1 MIKIAICDDEKY
13 FVDTVEKMLKNYAEK
28 AVTFDGIFKG
38 RISNILFGYRDASNG
53 WHGIGRYHPQT

>member
-1 MIKIAICDDEKY
+1 
-13 FVDTVEKMLKNYAEK
+13 MLKNYAEKNESGFSDQKIHK